1 MLDACHG
8 LGRHGVAD
16 LGCALVLGAQ
26 AALARRG
33 GDLGVAAF
41 ASGESGARIG
51 RVNDLL
57 CSLVTRSVR
66 QVLIRLCLR
75 RYLLARRHCSL
86 MKHLC
91 LGELR
96 IVLCLSLLELLQ
108 VLTGVNFRAS
118 GLIVVK
124 VLGVGDLVA
133 PCASSQLW
141 LDLPG
146 DLAGFVLRDSALH
159 KVCCHC

>member
-1 MLDACHG
+1 MLDARHG

-16 LGCALVLGAQ
+16 LSRALVLGAQ

-41 ASGESGARIG
+41 ATGKCGARVR
-51 RVNDLL
+51 RVDDLL
-57 CSLVTRSVR
+57 SSLTARSVR

-91 LGELR
+91 LGEL
-96 IVLCLSLLELLQ
+96 L
-108 VLTGVNFRAS
+108 
-118 GLIVVK
+118 
-124 VLGVGDLVA
+124 
-133 PCASSQLW
+133 
-141 LDLPG
+141 
-146 DLAGFVLRDSALH
+146 
-159 KVCCHC
+159 

>member
-1 MLDACHG
+1 MLDARHG

-16 LGCALVLGAQ
+16 LSRALVLGAQ

-41 ASGESGARIG
+41 ATGKRGARVR
-51 RVNDLL
+51 RVDDLL
-57 CSLVTRSVR
+57 SSLTARSVR

-91 LGELR
+91 LGEL
-96 IVLCLSLLELLQ
+96 L
-108 VLTGVNFRAS
+108 
-118 GLIVVK
+118 
-124 VLGVGDLVA
+124 
-133 PCASSQLW
+133 
-141 LDLPG
+141 
-146 DLAGFVLRDSALH
+146 
-159 KVCCHC
+159 